1 VIICPVANPFPV
13 VTPRLPEHPLNDASD
28 SLPITLHVL
37 TRPLHIAMTSIDSG
51 LLQERRRPL
60 GQQDIPNSEKA
71 VDAHKSKRRKLEK
84 SG

>member
-1 VIICPVANPFPV
+1 M

-28 SLPITLHVL
+28 SLPINPHAL
-37 TRPLHIAMTSIDSG
+37 TRPLPIAMAAIDSE